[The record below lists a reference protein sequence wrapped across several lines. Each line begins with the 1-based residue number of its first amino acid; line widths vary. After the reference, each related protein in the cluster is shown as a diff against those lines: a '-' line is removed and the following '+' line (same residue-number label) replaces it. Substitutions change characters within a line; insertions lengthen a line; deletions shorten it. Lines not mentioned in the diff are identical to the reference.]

1 MIKDYLYAI
10 GKYLSPSQR
19 EDVLKEIQANLFD
32 YLEENYGDKE
42 EYSDEEIEAAILKM
56 GNPKEVAQAYSDR
69 PRALIAPPLLDIYYL
84 LLKIVIPAVSLGLII
99 ANVISIKDNSEVGM
113 TVLKIIGDIW
123 SASLTVIGMMTIIF
137 ALLQRYLPDK
147 DLEIKEN
154 WTVKNL
160 EKAPDLKEKVST
172 VESIF
177 GIAFAVLGL
186 LFFNGSGFLIV
197 SDSVNIIPVLNT
209 SVFRN
214 YLPLINISLILS
226 LILHIFLLIKR
237 KWQFI
242 TRIVSI
248 ILDIFGVVVFGIIA
262 FNPNVFDF
270 TKIPGISYSESLRIT
285 EGVQIGMKVGLSVVA
300 IFVAID
306 IFKHIKLIR
315 KKN

>member
-42 EYSDEEIEAAILKM
+42 EYSDDEIEAAILKM

-123 SASLTVIGMMTIIF
+123 SASLTVVGMMTIIF
-137 ALLQRYLPDK
+137 ALLQKYLPDK

-270 TKIPGISYSESLRIT
+270 TKISGISYSESLRIT

-300 IFVAID
+300 VFVAID
-306 IFKHIKLIR
+306 IFKHLKLIT

>member
-123 SASLTVIGMMTIIF
+123 SASLTVVGMMTIIF

-300 IFVAID
+300 IFVVID

>member
-306 IFKHIKLIR
+306 IFKHLKLIT

>member
-42 EYSDEEIEAAILKM
+42 EYSDDEIEAAILKM

-123 SASLTVIGMMTIIF
+123 SASLTVVGMMTIIF
-137 ALLQRYLPDK
+137 ALLQKYLPDK

-270 TKIPGISYSESLRIT
+270 TKISGISYSESLRIT

-306 IFKHIKLIR
+306 IFKHLKLIT

>member
-1 MIKDYLYAI
+1 MIFA
-10 GKYLSPSQR
+10 
-19 EDVLKEIQANLFD
+19 
-32 YLEENYGDKE
+32 
-42 EYSDEEIEAAILKM
+42 
-56 GNPKEVAQAYSDR
+56 
-69 PRALIAPPLLDIYYL
+69 YYL
-84 LLKIVIPAVSLGLII
+84 T
-99 ANVISIKDNSEVGM
+99 NSNPE
-113 TVLKIIGDIW
+113 
-123 SASLTVIGMMTIIF
+123 A
-137 ALLQRYLPDK
+137 
-147 DLEIKEN
+147 
-154 WTVKNL
+154 
-160 EKAPDLKEKVST
+160 
-172 VESIF
+172 
-177 GIAFAVLGL
+177 
-186 LFFNGSGFLIV
+186 V

-270 TKIPGISYSESLRIT
+270 TKISGISYSESLRIT

-300 IFVAID
+300 VFVAMD
-306 IFKHIKLIR
+306 IFKHLKLIT

>member
-42 EYSDEEIEAAILKM
+42 EYSDDEIEAAILKM

-137 ALLQRYLPDK
+137 ALLQKYLPDK

-270 TKIPGISYSESLRIT
+270 TKISGISYSESLRIT

-306 IFKHIKLIR
+306 IFKHLKLIT

>member
-123 SASLTVIGMMTIIF
+123 SASLTVVGMMTIIF
-137 ALLQRYLPDK
+137 ALLQKYLPDK

>member
-42 EYSDEEIEAAILKM
+42 EYSDDEIEAAILKM

-123 SASLTVIGMMTIIF
+123 SATLTVVGMMTIIF
-137 ALLQRYLPDK
+137 ALLQKYLPDK

-270 TKIPGISYSESLRIT
+270 TKISGISYSESLRIT

-306 IFKHIKLIR
+306 IFKHLKLIT

>member
-306 IFKHIKLIR
+306 IFKHIKLIT